1 MQNIQLI
8 SVSPAVCVDWFHFP
22 YEPAVGACL
31 RIFLTAWVNLFP
43 GLDAAYVIIQ
53 SMSSESSPS
62 VYQGAAVFILHFTS
76 GSTKVGLYPV
86 TLSSE
91 MITGNAEGW
100 GLGKM
105 WSVSV
110 TSPWCDC

>member
-8 SVSPAVCVDWFHFP
+8 SVSPAVCVDWFLFP

-43 GLDAAYVIIQ
+43 VLDAAYVIIQ

-62 VYQGAAVFILHFTS
+62 VYQGAAVFIRHFTS
-76 GSTKVGLYPV
+76 GSTEVRGAVSSHAVLRDDNWERRGVGTWQGVERECHQPLV
-86 TLSSE
+86 
-91 MITGNAEGW
+91 
-100 GLGKM
+100 
-105 WSVSV
+105 
-110 TSPWCDC
+110 